1 MKTLAALVVL
11 ASGTHCLAAQ
21 PVQEYTRDGVP
32 SRSEGMRSSRP
43 LVPAADPRN
52 GQLITPAPYPS
63 NRTDDIVREQNGRMW
78 ITRGPVGNRSPL
90 SEATRGGPGPA
101 AFGAGPESLDDLI
114 FVQPDELRSVVAI
127 SPWQDI
133 DADTLRQIQRLEPN
147 LGKTVDSP
155 ESARLLKQLRDAQH
169 QWHREQ
175 GYILRVRTHT
185 SGSASQMADAS
196 GMQPAKDEI
205 KPRAVIRVVPQT
217 PPSNTGRMAQAS
229 E

>member
-32 SRSEGMRSSRP
+32 SRSEGMRSIRP
-43 LVPAADPRN
+43 LVPAADPRD
-52 GQLITPAPYPS
+52 GLLITPAPYPS
-63 NRTDDIVREQNGRMW
+63 NRTDDVAREQNGRLW

-101 AFGAGPESLDDLI
+101 SFGAGPESLDELL
-114 FVQPDELRSVVAI
+114 FVQPSDLRSVVAI

-133 DADTLRQIQRLEPN
+133 DARTLKQIQRIEPN

-155 ESARLLKQLRDAQH
+155 ESERLLNELRAAQH
-169 QWHREQ
+169 QWLREE

-185 SGSASQMADAS
+185 SGSAVRTADAS
-196 GMQPAKDEI
+196 SPQPAKDEI
-205 KPRAVIRVVPQT
+205 KPRAVIRVVPQAPAPT
-217 PPSNTGRMAQAS
+217 VGRVAQAA